1 MDLPADKKK
10 LQELLNKYVV
20 LFRDWGKLTA
30 AERQKLEHELETE
43 RQKDVEC
50 DIFAYSIIIPLQNL
64 IPTMSE
70 TSLEALIDFFLS
82 DNSDYTNF
90 TTFFNTNLKLK
101 KINNPTEYNSVM
113 KIANITEPLIRYYTF
128 LLTEQSSGVLK
139 DQNTENEEQKEAD
152 YVLREIAPSVPQME
166 QELLKKIKEQANL
179 LIDGVDGAL
188 ASSDPSEFENFVFY
202 INIACRL
209 LTTYYTTALRFARIK
224 KKSV

>member
-1 MDLPADKKK
+1 MDLPANKKR

-20 LFRDWGKLTA
+20 LFCDWDKLTA
-30 AERQKLEHELETE
+30 TERQKLEHELETE

-70 TSLEALIDFFLS
+70 ASLEALIDFFLS

-90 TTFFNTNLKLK
+90 TLFNTNLKLK
-101 KINNPTEYNSVM
+101 KINNPTEYSSVV
-113 KIANITEPLIRYYTF
+113 KIANITNPLLRYYTF
-128 LLTEQSSGVLK
+128 LYTQQSSGALK

-166 QELLKKIKEQANL
+166 PELLNKIKEQANL
-179 LIDGVDGAL
+179 LIDGVDSAL
-188 ASSDPSEFENFVFY
+188 ASSDPSEFENFVFD
-202 INIACRL
+202 INTACRL

-224 KKSV
+224 KKSI

>member
-30 AERQKLEHELETE
+30 ADRQKLEHELETE

-70 TSLEALIDFFLS
+70 TSLEAFIDFFLS

-90 TTFFNTNLKLK
+90 TLSNTNLKLK

-113 KIANITEPLIRYYTF
+113 KIANIAQPLIRYYTF

>member
-1 MDLPADKKK
+1 MDLPANKKR

-20 LFRDWGKLTA
+20 LFRDWGKLTDA
-30 AERQKLEHELETE
+30 DRQKLEHELETE

-50 DIFAYSIIIPLQNL
+50 DIFAYSIIIPLQNV

-70 TSLEALIDFFLS
+70 ASLEALIDFFLS

-90 TTFFNTNLKLK
+90 TIFNTTLKLK
-101 KINNPTEYNSVM
+101 KINNPTEYDSIM
-113 KIANITEPLIRYYTF
+113 KISNITQPLIRYYTF
-128 LLTEQSSGVLK
+128 LLTERSSGALK
-139 DQNTENEEQKEAD
+139 DQNAENEEQKEAD

-166 QELLKKIKEQANL
+166 PELLKKIKEQANL
-179 LIDGVDGAL
+179 LVDGVDGAL
-188 ASSDPSEFENFVFY
+188 ASSDPSEFENFVFD
-202 INIACRL
+202 INTACRL

>member
-1 MDLPADKKK
+1 MDLPADKKR

-20 LFRDWGKLTA
+20 LFRDWDKLTA
-30 AERQKLEHELETE
+30 TERQKLEHELETE

-50 DIFAYSIIIPLQNL
+50 DIFAYSIIIPLQNV

-70 TSLEALIDFFLS
+70 ASLEALIDFFLS

-90 TTFFNTNLKLK
+90 TLFNTNLKLK
-101 KINNPTEYNSVM
+101 KINNPTEYNSIM
-113 KIANITEPLIRYYTF
+113 KISNITRPLIRYYAF
-128 LLTEQSSGVLK
+128 LLTEQSSGALK

-166 QELLKKIKEQANL
+166 PELLKKIKEQANL

-188 ASSDPSEFENFVFY
+188 TSSDPSEFESSVLY
-202 INIACRL
+202 INTACRL

-224 KKSV
+224 KKSI

>member
-82 DNSDYTNF
+82 DNSDHTNF
-90 TTFFNTNLKLK
+90 TLSNITLKLK
-101 KINNPTEYNSVM
+101 KINNPTEYNSVI
-113 KIANITEPLIRYYTF
+113 KISNIAQPLIRYYAF

-188 ASSDPSEFENFVFY
+188 ASSNPSEFESFVLY

>member
-1 MDLPADKKK
+1 MDLPVDKKK
-10 LQELLNKYVV
+10 LQELLNEYVV

-30 AERQKLEHELETE
+30 ADRQKLEHELETE

-50 DIFAYSIIIPLQNL
+50 DIFAYSIIIPLQNV

-70 TSLEALIDFFLS
+70 VSLEALIDFFLS

-90 TTFFNTNLKLK
+90 TLFNTTLKLK
-101 KINNPTEYNSVM
+101 KINNPTEYNSVI
-113 KIANITEPLIRYYTF
+113 KISNIAQPLIRYYTF
-128 LLTEQSSGVLK
+128 LLTEQSGGALK

-166 QELLKKIKEQANL
+166 PELLKKIKEQANL
-179 LIDGVDGAL
+179 LVDGVDGAL
-188 ASSDPSEFENFVFY
+188 ASSNPSEFENFVFD
-202 INIACRL
+202 INTACRL

-224 KKSV
+224 KKSI

>member
-1 MDLPADKKK
+1 MDLLVDKKK

-30 AERQKLEHELETE
+30 ADRQKLEHELETE

-70 TSLEALIDFFLS
+70 ASLEALIDFFLS

-90 TTFFNTNLKLK
+90 TLFNTNLKLK

-113 KIANITEPLIRYYTF
+113 KIANIAQPLIRYYTF
-128 LLTEQSSGVLK
+128 LLTEQSSGAIK
-139 DQNTENEEQKEAD
+139 DQNTKNEEQKEAD

-166 QELLKKIKEQANL
+166 PELLKKIKEQANL

-202 INIACRL
+202 INVACRL

-224 KKSV
+224 KKSI

>member
-20 LFRDWGKLTA
+20 LLRDWDKLTA
-30 AERQKLEHELETE
+30 TERQKLEHELETE

-50 DIFAYSIIIPLQNL
+50 DIFAYSIIIPLQSV

-70 TSLEALIDFFLS
+70 ASLEAFIDFFLS

-90 TTFFNTNLKLK
+90 TLSNTTLKLK

-113 KIANITEPLIRYYTF
+113 KIANIAQPLLRYYTF
-128 LLTEQSSGVLK
+128 LSTQQSSGTLK

-166 QELLKKIKEQANL
+166 PELLKKIKEQANL
-179 LIDGVDGAL
+179 LIDGIDGAL

-202 INIACRL
+202 INTACRL